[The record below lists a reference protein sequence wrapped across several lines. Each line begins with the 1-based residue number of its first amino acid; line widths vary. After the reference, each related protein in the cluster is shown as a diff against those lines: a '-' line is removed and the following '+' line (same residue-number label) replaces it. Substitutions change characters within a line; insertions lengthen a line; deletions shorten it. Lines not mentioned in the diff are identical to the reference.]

1 MEKELEVKI
10 LNIVKDEI
18 QKKLSNVG
26 ASLIKREEQINY
38 LLDSKD
44 NSIQCK
50 NNSYLRLRETKD
62 LDTDQIKYTLTLK
75 ENVSKDGIRENI
87 EISSDIED
95 KKALLYIMKV
105 LGYDVIQK
113 GFKERISYIYDEIRF
128 DIDTW
133 DESTYPY
140 TYMEIEV
147 KSQDDLIKAIKLLN
161 IDEKNISTKSIVDLR
176 KDLGL
181 TT

>member
-1 MEKELEVKI
+1 
-10 LNIVKDEI
+10 
-18 QKKLSNVG
+18 
-26 ASLIKREEQINY
+26 
-38 LLDSKD
+38 
-44 NSIQCK
+44 
-50 NNSYLRLRETKD
+50 
-62 LDTDQIKYTLTLK
+62 
-75 ENVSKDGIRENI
+75 
-87 EISSDIED
+87 
-95 KKALLYIMKV
+95 MKV